1 MEVQELAA
9 VKFFAH
15 LRRHPMPELMNDL
28 CVAALSAVER
38 QYGDTVTHGAGL
50 EVRLGE
56 EARYVDYIMNIDE
69 EDMPPIA
76 SLWYEIDYAEYK
88 KSFRS
93 KGEIL
98 PCLFANISEHVEN
111 GDYDAL
117 WDKVLEPFL
126 GEKRAKKLRAPLD
139 RLTAALPKGATI
151 KQIGTMSSRGELDI
165 MRLVILF
172 PSWESIFP
180 GLRAFGWPG
189 DADAL
194 KAAMEP
200 WKENRNIAVNLDL
213 GESGVLPKIG
223 VEVFSRWRHPLI
235 VDKFIAR
242 LEKAGLCLP
251 SKGAALRRWIRIRPD
266 GDPFIQTLIAY
277 FKLNYKDG
285 KITEAKAYLE
295 QSPYIHHHY
304 FDAYHRPVYMEMEL
318 KDEKHTFPVGDALA
332 RLYACE
338 THGVREVRFIGDVMG
353 YEHLDRLVRECADGG
368 MKAAVFL
375 SGAVEEAWLKKII
388 LAGAD
393 TFIVELDDNG
403 FATMK
408 LLSEMKCPAS
418 VRAIWRVNKFR
429 CDGLAETVAQAE
441 EAGAAELV
449 VAAPTPDQGDCAL
462 PDKLQLE
469 SLAAFIREYEKN
481 HGEDEPDAKTMKLSV
496 DSCFSPLRAFMG
508 GEDPARNV
516 NRGIKR
522 GCTAGRDHFC
532 VLAYGLV
539 TPCKFLGMAEEYSS
553 LGVYW
558 EHSQRLAELRR
569 KNGPDGAKCAGCRYA
584 RRCLPCPAANPV
596 SCPFE
601 A

>member
-1 MEVQELAA
+1 
-9 VKFFAH
+9 
-15 LRRHPMPELMNDL
+15 
-28 CVAALSAVER
+28 
-38 QYGDTVTHGAGL
+38 
-50 EVRLGE
+50 
-56 EARYVDYIMNIDE
+56 
-69 EDMPPIA
+69 
-76 SLWYEIDYAEYK
+76 
-88 KSFRS
+88 
-93 KGEIL
+93 
-98 PCLFANISEHVEN
+98 
-111 GDYDAL
+111 
-117 WDKVLEPFL
+117 
-126 GEKRAKKLRAPLD
+126 
-139 RLTAALPKGATI
+139 
-151 KQIGTMSSRGELDI
+151 
-165 MRLVILF
+165 
-172 PSWESIFP
+172 
-180 GLRAFGWPG
+180 
-189 DADAL
+189 
-194 KAAMEP
+194 
-200 WKENRNIAVNLDL
+200 
-213 GESGVLPKIG
+213 
-223 VEVFSRWRHPLI
+223 
-235 VDKFIAR
+235 
-242 LEKAGLCLP
+242 
-251 SKGAALRRWIRIRPD
+251 
-266 GDPFIQTLIAY
+266 
-277 FKLNYKDG
+277 
-285 KITEAKAYLE
+285 
-295 QSPYIHHHY
+295 YIHHHY

-318 KDEKHTFPVGDALA
+318 KDDKHTFPVGDALA

-368 MKAAVFL
+368 MKAAVL
-375 SGAVEEAWLKKII
+375 LPGTVKEAWLKKII

-418 VRAIWRVNKFR
+418 VRAIWRANKLR

-508 GEDPARNV
+508 GEDPAQNA
-516 NRGIKR
+516 NRGIER

-532 VLAYGLV
+532 VLASGLV

-553 LGVYW
+553 LGEYW
-558 EHSQRLAELRR
+558 ENSQRLAELRR
-569 KNGPDGAKCAGCRYA
+569 KNEPDGAKCAGCRYA
-584 RRCLPCPAANPV
+584 RRYLPCPAANPV